1 MAVAIPGAGYKPS
14 AVSGAQVIDGGLN
27 FNQGV
32 EASQSTYPYLHYTPA
47 SSGNRSTWTV
57 SCWAKPSTDSSG
69 YLPFIMATEDD
80 FAWVFDGLFWF
91 GNIIIYIVYCS
102 IEFLYFYLVVSVIF
116 F

>member
-47 SSGNRSTWTV
+47 SSGNRSTWTCLLYT
-57 SCWAKPSTDSSG
+57 SPSPRDKRQSRMPSS
-69 YLPFIMATEDD
+69 A
-80 FAWVFDGLFWF
+80 
-91 GNIIIYIVYCS
+91 
-102 IEFLYFYLVVSVIF
+102 
-116 F
+116 